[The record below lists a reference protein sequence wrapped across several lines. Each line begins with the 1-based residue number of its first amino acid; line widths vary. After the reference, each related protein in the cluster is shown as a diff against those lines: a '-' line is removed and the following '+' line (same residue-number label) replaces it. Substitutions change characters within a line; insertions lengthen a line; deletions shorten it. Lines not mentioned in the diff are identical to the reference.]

1 MPESD
6 SSPRTYLAVLLAL
19 ILLTASTVAVS
30 FVPLSGAW
38 HVGVGLAIAACKAAL
53 VALIFMHLGRSSR
66 LTWMVVNVTAF
77 WLIAVLLTLT
87 FSDYL
92 TRGNVPGH

>member
-1 MPESD
+1 MSD
-6 SSPRTYLAVLLAL
+6 SSTRTYLAVLIAL
-19 ILLTASTVAVS
+19 IVLTASTIAVS
-30 FVPLSGAW
+30 FVPLPGSW
-38 HVGVGLAIAACKAAL
+38 HLGIGLAIAASKAAL
-53 VALIFMHLGRSSR
+53 VALIFMHLAQSSR

-77 WLIAVLLTLT
+77 WLVVLFLALT

>member
-1 MPESD
+1 
-6 SSPRTYLAVLLAL
+6 VLIAL
-19 ILLTASTVAVS
+19 ILLTASTIAVS
-30 FVPLSGAW
+30 FVHLPGSW
-38 HVGVGLAIAACKAAL
+38 HVGIGLAIAASKAAL
-53 VALIFMHLGRSSR
+53 VALIFMHLWRSSR
-66 LTWMVVNVTAF
+66 LTWMVVDVTAF